1 MPIWSSKTSPD
12 PRASLE
18 GSNSTPGN
26 AQGGRRSPWRRSKPS
41 KGLCKVC
48 SEMNFEQF
56 TQTSVP
62 LRNQPPS
69 ITTTVIFLFGVIK
82 NRRNSNCKFCT
93 LLFDS
98 IALPRNDPFES
109 EAIKSNMPPE
119 LVGKSFETWVAYS
132 KWHNKITKVPH
143 PFGVSR
149 DKIRIEQDP
158 SVPGGIREVRDR
170 DLEVAENAG
179 LMGSAAATGAALHA
193 ASQET
198 NKGKQAALTT
208 LGSTTGLFTSALT
221 LMKQELPVV
230 VTIKMHN
237 TEDADVGL
245 LEINVLGYGRK
256 ERARLSVLSE
266 FNLRV
271 ASSFIVQGDDGMSL
285 RYGKSIEDKIKV
297 EDDCRRWLEHC
308 VNKHH
313 KICEEP
319 EWFSKLEPPTGSHF
333 RLIDVRTREI
343 VPIFLQQQSELPQYA
358 ALSYVWGETGR
369 KALNLHLEDLST
381 GRYRIDE
388 QVRTAA
394 KTVENAMEVS
404 RRLGLQYLWADCL
417 CVIQKDD
424 DGEDEP
430 NARQS
435 QLDQMGSI
443 FGHASVI
450 IVAATGE
457 DAEAGLPGVGSPR
470 NTEQAMQGVTD
481 GVNVIRPV
489 EYDRSYGKW
498 DTRAWTLQE
507 KLLSRR
513 KLVFGKQYVGFH
525 CRHGILREDMP
536 AIEAG
541 NGPPPIPHLSMPPT
555 NDKPSA
561 RETWHEKLTLL
572 RSPCFSEYTRLV
584 EEYTCRDS
592 SNNGDILAAISGL
605 LKVLED
611 MRHLANVTAPLGS
624 QRVSANTLYGLPEE
638 FLDLA
643 LLWHPPADMGTYLT
657 KRKSDQ
663 FPSWSW
669 AGWEVSRDPAHE
681 RDAVK
686 THKAHP
692 GIRWED
698 PFWVSGN
705 DDLSL
710 KKYAATGTNV
720 EERFKPLLRWY
731 KCSKPATRLSS
742 SPRLSF
748 SHSTSTQSAH
758 PLVPPRDHTLES
770 RNIVPAIGLGNVVAP
785 PGYLSVEPISKTGLG
800 ILSSPDADKK
810 CLQRITK
817 FCKSPGSGPLNPPG
831 FDISLDDRHLI
842 FETQVADFKLQ
853 QKILRIESLWKRVGE
868 ELQEKRLVIVEA
880 KIVDKNGK
888 VVGHV
893 IPTDQQKKVADDS
906 YHFILLSESQY
917 WGNEKRIDVAGFPL
931 YNVLVVQ
938 WDERKEFAT
947 RLGLGKIYKSAWQ
960 AAEPQMKRVILK

>member
-1 MPIWSSKTSPD
+1 
-12 PRASLE
+12 
-18 GSNSTPGN
+18 
-26 AQGGRRSPWRRSKPS
+26 
-41 KGLCKVC
+41 
-48 SEMNFEQF
+48 
-56 TQTSVP
+56 
-62 LRNQPPS
+62 
-69 ITTTVIFLFGVIK
+69 
-82 NRRNSNCKFCT
+82 
-93 LLFDS
+93 
-98 IALPRNDPFES
+98 
-109 EAIKSNMPPE
+109 MPPE

-132 KWHNKITKVPH
+132 KWHKKITKVPH
-143 PFGVSR
+143 PFGL
-149 DKIRIEQDP
+149 P
-158 SVPGGIREVRDR
+158 RERVKLGQDR
-170 DLEVAENAG
+170 DLEVAEQAE
-179 LMGSAAATGAALHA
+179 LIGSAAATGAALQA

-208 LGSTTGLFTSALT
+208 LGSETEKFTSALI
-221 LMKQELPVV
+221 LMRQELPVV
-230 VTIKMHN
+230 VTVKMHN
-237 TEDADVGL
+237 TEDADAGL

-285 RYGKSIEDKIKV
+285 RYGKLIEDRIKV

-343 VPIFLQQQSELPQYA
+343 VPIVLQQQSELPQYA

-388 QVRTAA
+388 QVKTAA

-417 CVIQKDD
+417 CVIQKKD

-470 NTEQAMQGVTD
+470 NTEQAIQGVTD
-481 GVNVIRPV
+481 GVNVIRPI

-513 KLVFGKQYVGFH
+513 KLVFGKQYVSFH

-541 NGPPPIPHLSMPPT
+541 NGPPPIPYLSMPPT

-561 RETWHEKLTLL
+561 KETWHKGLTLL

-611 MRHLANVTAPLGS
+611 MRHQANVTAPLGS
-624 QRVSANTLYGLPEE
+624 QRVSANTIYGLPEE
-638 FLDLA
+638 YLDLA
-643 LLWHPPADMGTYLT
+643 LLWQPPALLGTYLT
-657 KRKSDQ
+657 NRRSDQ

-669 AGWEVSRDPAHE
+669 AGWKVSRDPVDE
-681 RDAVK
+681 QDAEK
-686 THKAHP
+686 KHKSHP
-692 GIRWED
+692 GIRYEE

-710 KKYAATGTNV
+710 KKFAATGKDA
-720 EERFKPLLRWY
+720 EERFKPLIMWY
-731 KCSKPATRLSS
+731 KSSKPTPRLSS
-742 SPRLSF
+742 SPRLS
-748 SHSTSTQSAH
+748 STHSRGPRRT
-758 PLVPPRDHTLES
+758 PPPVPPRLGTLRPS
-770 RNIVPAIGLGNVVAP
+770 HIKPVN
-785 PGYLSVEPISKTGLG
+785 KTGLG
-800 ILSSPDADKK
+800 IISSPEVEERCLRKIAKFRTGSTADPTVP
-810 CLQRITK
+810 L
-817 FCKSPGSGPLNPPG
+817 GPPPVAS
-831 FDISLDDRHLI
+831 DIPVDNRHLI
-842 FETQVADFKLQ
+842 FETQVATFR
-853 QKILRIESLWKRVGE
+853 LRQRERKFRTESLWKRVGA
-868 ELQEKRLVIVEA
+868 ELEEKRLAILEA
-880 KIVDKNGK
+880 EIINETDG

-893 IPTDQQKKVADDS
+893 IPTDQQKRIADDP
-906 YHFILLSESQY
+906 YHFIVLSESQY
-917 WGNEKRIDVAGFPL
+917 WGNETRIDITGFPL
-931 YNVLVVQ
+931 YNVMVVQ

-947 RLGLGKIYKSAWQ
+947 RLGLGKIEKSAWI